1 MIEVISSGYFTTI
14 QDSGRKTHRHLG
26 VPISGPMDLNS
37 FYLANLLLPGLNSD
51 SVFECTLIGPKLKLR
66 CNSRFVITGAKFDSY
81 LDNEPVENNKV
92 YSFRAGQILKVGRV
106 KAGLRCYLKFE
117 GTFKIPKILNSKS
130 FFYPIT
136 KSISIN
142 DGEKYEFISKTQD
155 INSKIINLKISE
167 NAFSK
172 KTLFARPGPD
182 WNMLTGE
189 IKKQI
194 LSEIFFIKSQN
205 RMGYRL
211 SSELK
216 NDFFNLNSKVVIPG
230 IVQFTPGGEIIIATA
245 DCQVTGGYLQILILT
260 DDSLSNLVQKSEGS
274 EVKFRLLEN

>member
-37 FYLANLLLPGLNSD
+37 FYLANLLLPGLDSD
-51 SVFECTLIGPKLKLR
+51 SVFECTIIGPKLKLR

-81 LDNEPVENNKV
+81 LDNEPLENNKV

-142 DGEKYEFISKTQD
+142 DGEKYEFISRTQD
-155 INSKIINLKISE
+155 INSKIINLKISS
-167 NAFSK
+167 NA
-172 KTLFARPGPD
+172 
-182 WNMLTGE
+182 
-189 IKKQI
+189 
-194 LSEIFFIKSQN
+194 
-205 RMGYRL
+205 
-211 SSELK
+211 
-216 NDFFNLNSKVVIPG
+216 
-230 IVQFTPGGEIIIATA
+230 
-245 DCQVTGGYLQILILT
+245 
-260 DDSLSNLVQKSEGS
+260 
-274 EVKFRLLEN
+274 LL

>member
-51 SVFECTLIGPKLKLR
+51 SVFECTLIGPKLKLN

-194 LSEIFFIKSQN
+194 LSDIFLIKSQN

-211 SSELK
+211 
-216 NDFFNLNSKVVIPG
+216 
-230 IVQFTPGGEIIIATA
+230 
-245 DCQVTGGYLQILILT
+245 
-260 DDSLSNLVQKSEGS
+260 
-274 EVKFRLLEN
+274 

>member
-1 MIEVISSGYFTTI
+1 
-14 QDSGRKTHRHLG
+14 
-26 VPISGPMDLNS
+26 MDLNS

-51 SVFECTLIGPKLKLR
+51 SVFECTLIGPKLKLN

-81 LDNEPVENNKV
+81 LDNEPLENNKV
-92 YSFRAGQILKVGRV
+92 YSFRVGQILKVGRV

-216 NDFFNLNSKVVIPG
+216 NDFFNLSSKVVIPG

>member
-1 MIEVISSGYFTTI
+1 
-14 QDSGRKTHRHLG
+14 
-26 VPISGPMDLNS
+26 MDLNS
-37 FYLANLLLPGLNSD
+37 FYLANLLLPGLDSD
-51 SVFECTLIGPKLKLR
+51 SVFECTIIGPKLKLR

-155 INSKIINLKISE
+155 INSKIINLKIPE
-167 NAFSK
+167 NAFYK

>member
-14 QDSGRKTHRHLG
+14 QDSGRKGYRHLG

-51 SVFECTLIGPKLKLR
+51 SIFECTLIGPILKLR

-81 LDNEPVENNKV
+81 LDDEPIENNKV
-92 YSFRAGQILKVGRV
+92 YSFRFGQILKIGRV
-106 KAGLRCYLKFE
+106 KTGLRCYLKFE
-117 GTFKIPKILNSKS
+117 GIFNMDKILNSKS
-130 FFYPIT
+130 FYYPVT
-136 KSISIN
+136 KSKSIN
-142 DGEKYEFISKTQD
+142 DGEKFHFTSKTID
-155 INSKIINLKISE
+155 IKSKIINLKISE
-167 NAFSK
+167 NAFSE
-172 KTLFARPGPD
+172 KTLFAYPGPD
-182 WNMLTGE
+182 WNLLAGE

-194 LSEIFFIKSQN
+194 ISEIFFIKSQN

-211 SSELK
+211 TSKFK
-216 NDFFNLNSKVVIPG
+216 NDFYNLRSKVVIPG

-260 DDSLSNLVQKSEGS
+260 DDSLSKLVQKSEGS
-274 EVKFRLLEN
+274 EIKFRLSEN

>member
-14 QDSGRKTHRHLG
+14 QDSGRKAYRHLG
-26 VPISGPMDLNS
+26 VPISGPMDSNS

-51 SVFECTLIGPKLKLR
+51 SVFECTLIGPKLKLS

-81 LDNEPVENNKV
+81 LDHEPIENNKV

-117 GTFKIPKILNSKS
+117 GTFNIPKILNSKS
-130 FFYPIT
+130 FYYPIT

-142 DGEKYEFISKTQD
+142 EGEKYDFISKTLD

-167 NAFSK
+167 NVFSK
-172 KTLFARPGPD
+172 KTLFANYGPD
-182 WNMLTGE
+182 WDLLTGE

-194 LSEIFFIKSQN
+194 TSEIFFIKSQN

-211 SSELK
+211 TSELK
-216 NDFFNLNSKVVIPG
+216 NDFCNLRSKVVIPG

-245 DCQVTGGYLQILILT
+245 DCQVTGGYLQILLLT
-260 DDSLSNLVQKSEGS
+260 NDSLSNLVQKSEGS
-274 EVKFRLLEN
+274 EVKFTLLDN

>member
-14 QDSGRKTHRHLG
+14 QDSGRKAHRHLG
-26 VPISGPMDLNS
+26 VPISGPMDSNS
-37 FYLANLLLPGLNSD
+37 FYLANLLLPGLDSD
-51 SVFECTLIGPKLKLR
+51 SVFECTLIGPKLKLS

-81 LDNEPVENNKV
+81 LDDEPIENNKV

-117 GTFKIPKILNSKS
+117 GTFNIPKILNSKS
-130 FFYPIT
+130 FYYPIT
-136 KSISIN
+136 KSKSIN
-142 DGEKYEFISKTQD
+142 EGEKYDFISKTLD

-167 NAFSK
+167 NVFSK
-172 KTLFARPGPD
+172 KTLFANCGPD
-182 WNMLTGE
+182 WDLLTGE

-194 LSEIFFIKSQN
+194 TSEIFFIKSQN

-211 SSELK
+211 TSALK
-216 NDFFNLNSKVVIPG
+216 NDFCNLSSKVVIPG

-260 DDSLSNLVQKSEGS
+260 NDSLSNLVQKPEGS
-274 EVKFRLLEN
+274 EVKFTLLDN

>member
-14 QDSGRKTHRHLG
+14 QDSGRKAYRHLG

-37 FYLANLLLPGLNSD
+37 FYLANLLLPGLDSD

-66 CNSRFVITGAKFDSY
+66 CNSRFVITGAEFDSY
-81 LDNEPVENNKV
+81 LDNEPIENNKV
-92 YSFRAGQILKVGRV
+92 YSFRTGQILNVGRV

-136 KSISIN
+136 KSMSIN

-167 NAFSK
+167 NVFSK

-182 WNMLTGE
+182 WNMLNGE

-216 NDFFNLNSKVVIPG
+216 NDFFNLSSKVVIPG

-260 DDSLSNLVQKSEGS
+260 DDSLSNLAQKPEGS
-274 EVKFRLLEN
+274 EVKFRLLDN

>member
-1 MIEVISSGYFTTI
+1 M
-14 QDSGRKTHRHLG
+14 
-26 VPISGPMDLNS
+26 
-37 FYLANLLLPGLNSD
+37 
-51 SVFECTLIGPKLKLR
+51 
-66 CNSRFVITGAKFDSY
+66 
-81 LDNEPVENNKV
+81 
-92 YSFRAGQILKVGRV
+92 
-106 KAGLRCYLKFE
+106 
-117 GTFKIPKILNSKS
+117 
-130 FFYPIT
+130 
-136 KSISIN
+136 
-142 DGEKYEFISKTQD
+142 
-155 INSKIINLKISE
+155 KISE

-216 NDFFNLNSKVVIPG
+216 NDFNLSSKVVIPG

-245 DCQVTGGYLQILILT
+245 DCQVT
-260 DDSLSNLVQKSEGS
+260 EGIC
-274 EVKFRLLEN
+274 KF

>member
-14 QDSGRKTHRHLG
+14 QDSGRKSYRHLG

-37 FYLANLLLPGLNSD
+37 FYLANLLLPGLDSD

-66 CNSRFVITGAKFDSY
+66 CNSRFVITGAKFGSY
-81 LDNEPVENNKV
+81 LDNEPIENNKV
-92 YSFRAGQILKVGRV
+92 YSFRAGQILNIGRV

-117 GTFKIPKILNSKS
+117 GTFNIPKILNSKS
-130 FFYPIT
+130 FYYPIT
-136 KSISIN
+136 KSKSVN
-142 DGEKYEFISKTQD
+142 DGEKYDFISKTQD
-155 INSKIINLKISE
+155 INSKIINLKISK
-167 NAFSK
+167 NSFTK

-182 WNMLTGE
+182 WDFLTDE

-194 LSEIFFIKSQN
+194 INEVYFIKSQN

-211 SSELK
+211 TSKLK
-216 NDFFNLNSKVVIPG
+216 NDFYNLRSKIVIPG

-245 DCQVTGGYLQILILT
+245 DCQVTGGYLQILLLT
-260 DDSLSNLVQKSEGS
+260 IDSLSNLVQKPEGS
-274 EVKFRLLEN
+274 EVKFSLSDN